1 MSLTR
6 DLARLHSDS
15 DGNLILANNLTVDT
29 NTLKVDAANNRVGL
43 GTSTPNSK
51 LHVVGSTTIANTEG
65 YFAGNLTEV
74 SNQAM
79 ALRISPTRGEVTKGI
94 TLGAMGASNTGT
106 GIQAYDTSDNSAN
119 TLQINPF
126 GGNVGIGTTAPG
138 TKLQV
143 AGTNNTPSGTSK
155 GMLLLKNSTSSHG
168 LQMGVAGSAPW
179 ASWIQA
185 QDNNI
190 STPYPLSLQPGG
202 GHVGVGT
209 TAPDANGFGAGHGI
223 LAVASQTGSQKTAM
237 LNLIGDGND
246 TDAARVASVFFN
258 DASATGAG
266 STLAGVEA
274 YRASN
279 HATDPGANLKFL
291 TNSTGNN
298 YTPKMTIAGRGYVN
312 MEYQPCFY
320 AFTTNDI
327 TSNGVNLTSGNG
339 VNWGESFDQDNN
351 FSGGT
356 FTAPIAGKY
365 YFSVMWNRN
374 TVQSRIAFRKNNSNY
389 MRWEPTGRTDD
400 SWESQQYSVLMQLA
414 ANDYVTLFG
423 EYSGSSSHP
432 YHMGGGAWGHFGG
445 YLVAQGEN

>member
-29 NTLKVDAANNRVGL
+29 NTLKVDAANNRVGIGTATPAAPLDIAGSNGVLAKL
-43 GTSTPNSK
+43 GATTELQIYADNNEISFRADADNDENDTIFTFDIDNSEK
-51 LHVVGSTTIANTEG
+51 VRFN
-65 YFAGNLTEV
+65 
-74 SNQAM
+74 
-79 ALRISPTRGEVTKGI
+79 
-94 TLGAMGASNTGT
+94 TLGH
-106 GIQAYDTSDNSAN
+106 
-119 TLQINPF
+119 
-126 GGNVGIGTTAPG
+126 VGIGTTAP
-138 TKLQV
+138 
-143 AGTNNTPSGTSK
+143 
-155 GMLLLKNSTSSHG
+155 
-168 LQMGVAGSAPW
+168 
-179 ASWIQA
+179 
-185 QDNNI
+185 
-190 STPYPLSLQPGG
+190 
-202 GHVGVGT
+202 
-209 TAPDANGFGAGHGI
+209 DANSFGAGHGI

-237 LNLIGDGND
+237 LNLIGDGNN
-246 TDAARVASVFFN
+246 TDATRVASVFFN

-266 STLAGVEA
+266 ATIAGVEA

-339 VNWGESFDQDNN
+339 VNWGEAFDQDNN

-365 YFSVMWNRN
+365 YFSVMWNRYI
-374 TVQSRIAFRKNNSNY
+374 VQSRIAIRKNNSNY
-389 MRWEPTGRTDD
+389 MRWEPTGRTDEA
-400 SWESQQYSVLMQLA
+400 WESQQYSVLLQLA

-445 YLVAQGEN
+445 YLVA